1 MYSKLTSYLN
11 GYLYSFIVVFLSLL
25 AFQAEAQ
32 SDLTITFVDSVQ
44 TSCQDDASATIAV
57 SGGQAPYTAYW
68 IIYSQTTPPGPGSNG
83 PDTVAVGL
91 SVADLAP
98 GYYSIVV
105 VDSSEP
111 QALQGFSGFY
121 VQPAFQTQQSVT
133 PATCS
138 NADGVLRINILGA
151 DGPFNIE
158 WSNGEIRNGLVNPSD
173 SIVNIAAGTY
183 SVQITDLATGCFSN
197 GSQSGTPGTGLYV
210 WSNSPITAT
219 SSATPSNCFDGT
231 ATVTPANGTEPYT
244 YLWNTETAQ
253 IAETATGLSPGTYSC
268 IITDVEGCTR
278 NQFVNVPAGPNYIQV
293 TSSVSASQC
302 GAADGSI
309 NVTVTGGVG
318 PYSYNWSNG
327 QTTEDISGLTPGAYQ
342 LQITDDQG
350 CQIQVYKYVQNS
362 SPLNVNASG
371 SFSGCAPNG
380 GSASVA
386 VSGGLAPYTYQW
398 NNGET
403 TSSVSTLSSGYSSVF
418 VEDQNGCTGFDYI
431 NLQLD
436 ASCYVHITGKVFND
450 LNGNCIQDA
459 GEGGLPNVLVNA
471 SPGYHYATTNSSG
484 NYHIS
489 AEPGQ
494 YDVQVYSP
502 QNWSLVC
509 PDSPQ
514 SISVDATNAGSSYGA
529 NNFYLQPDSVFND
542 ISVYVSSGPVRPGFP
557 VHWFATVRNLGTT
570 TLSPILELEH
580 DPLAAYTGSSPA
592 VTSYSAAANTA
603 SWQTSPI
610 APLSNRTYYLY
621 STLSTGAVLGDS
633 VRATA
638 NLILSDAASDV
649 NPDNNS
655 DYYARLITGSY
666 DPNDKAVLPRGLGE
680 EGYILYDD
688 TTFHYTVRFQ
698 NTGTDT
704 AFTVVIR
711 DTLDAALDVPSF
723 RLDQT
728 SHSMEYDISGQGE
741 ITFTFNNILLP
752 DSFVNEPA
760 SNGLVSYFINRKP
773 DLSLGTEIRNTA
785 AIYFDFNLPI
795 YTNTTLNT
803 LFDPTVSINEVED
816 FDFTLK
822 PNPAVLGSVVSLQT
836 VNVTDLSYSVSDIAG
851 RIIEHRNLGK
861 LSAGDHQWKIDGLQP
876 GIYVVTIYRGNQK
889 QSKRLIIG
897 E

>member
-1 MYSKLTSYLN
+1 MHSKLIPYMNKYMYL
-11 GYLYSFIVVFLSLL
+11 FMAFFLSVLT
-25 AFQAEAQ
+25 FHVNAQ
-32 SDLTITFVDSVQ
+32 SNLTITFADSVQ
-44 TSCQDDASATIAV
+44 TSCQNDASATIEV

-68 IIYSQTTPPGPGSNG
+68 IVYNQLPTPPTGPNT

-91 SVADLAP
+91 SVSGLAP

-105 VDSSEP
+105 IDSSEP

-138 NADGVLRINILGA
+138 NADGTLRINIFGA

-158 WSNGEIRNGLVNPSD
+158 WSNGEIHNGLINPSD
-173 SIVNIAAGTY
+173 SIVNVAAGTY
-183 SVQITDLATGCFSN
+183 SVQITDLATGCFTQ
-197 GSQSGTPGTGLYV
+197 GSQPGTASSGLFV
-210 WSNSPITAT
+210 WATSPITAT
-219 SSATPSNCFDGT
+219 TSANPSNCFDGT
-231 ATVTPANGTEPYT
+231 ATVLAANGTEPYS
-244 YLWNTETAQ
+244 YLWNTEPAQLTSTAS
-253 IAETATGLSPGTYSC
+253 GLAPGFYSC
-268 IITDVEGCTR
+268 LITDAEGCTR
-278 NQFVNVPAGPNYIQV
+278 NQFVNVPAGPNFIQV
-293 TSSVSASQC
+293 SSSVTPSQC
-302 GAADGSI
+302 GAANGSI
-309 NVTVTGGVG
+309 NVNVSGGVG
-318 PYSYNWSNG
+318 PYTYNWSNG
-327 QTTEDISGLTPGAYQ
+327 QTTEDISNLTPGAYQ
-342 LQITDDQG
+342 LQVTDFQG
-350 CQIQVYKYVQNS
+350 CEIQVYKYVQNS
-362 SPLNVNASG
+362 SPLNVNVSG
-371 SFSGCAPNG
+371 SFSGCDPNG
-380 GSASVA
+380 GSAAATVT
-386 VSGGLAPYTYQW
+386 GGQSPYIYLW

-403 TSSVSTLSSGYSSVF
+403 SNSATGLPTGFSSVF
-418 VEDQNGCTGFDYI
+418 VEDQNGCTGYDYI

-459 GEGGLPNVLVNA
+459 GEGVLPNVLVNA

-484 NYHIS
+484 NYHIT
-489 AEPGQ
+489 AEPGE
-494 YDVQVYSP
+494 YDLQIYSP

-514 SISVDATNAGSSYGA
+514 SIPVNAVNAGSTYGS

-542 ISVYVSSGPVRPGFP
+542 ISVYVASGPVRPGFP
-557 VHWFATVRNLGTT
+557 VHWYATVRNLGTT
-570 TLSPILELEH
+570 SLSPLLELQH
-580 DPLAAYTGSSPA
+580 DPLANYTGANPQ
-592 VTSYSAAANTA
+592 VTSYSDVSKTA
-603 SWQTSPI
+603 TWQTNPI

-621 STLSTGAVLGDS
+621 STLSTSAVLGDS

-638 NLILSDAASDV
+638 QVFLSDAAVDV
-649 NPDNNS
+649 NANNNS
-655 DYYARLITGSY
+655 YYYARLITGSY
-666 DPNDKAVLPRGLGE
+666 DPNDKAVMPRGLGD
-680 EGYILYDD
+680 EGFILYDD

-711 DTLDAALDVPSF
+711 DTLDEALDVPSC

-728 SHSMEYDISGQGE
+728 SHALEYEISGEGE

-773 DLSLGTEIRNTA
+773 DLPLGTEIRNTA

-803 LFDPTVSINEVED
+803 LFDPTVTINEIQD
-816 FDFTLK
+816 FNFTLN
-822 PNPAVLGSVVSLQT
+822 PNPALFGSFVSLQT
-836 VNVTDLSYSVSDIAG
+836 NNVSDLSYSVSDITG
-851 RIIEHRNLGK
+851 RIIEFKNMGK
-861 LSAGDHQWKIDGLQP
+861 LSAGEHQWKVEGFQP
-876 GIYVVTIYRGNQK
+876 GVYVVTIYNGNQK

-897 E
+897 Q